1 MRDLLRG
8 ANIDDEADAARIVE
22 EAGYWAHQLR
32 YVLAAH
38 AATAVPV
45 GDIGTHGMGLV
56 HFPTTLTASQLQAKL
71 PELEWQSAGTMTA

>member
-45 GDIGTHGMGLV
+45 GDIRDADEAGR
-56 HFPTTLTASQLQAKL
+56 SKNAKGKRAHL
-71 PELEWQSAGTMTA
+71 DKRKA